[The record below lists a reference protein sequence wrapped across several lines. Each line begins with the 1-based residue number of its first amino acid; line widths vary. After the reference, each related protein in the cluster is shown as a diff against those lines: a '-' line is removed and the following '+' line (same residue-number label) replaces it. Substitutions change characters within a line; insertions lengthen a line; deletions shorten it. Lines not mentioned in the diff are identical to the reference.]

1 MSFTNKSPSETYK
14 DLMYVDN
21 SNNGVDSTKRA
32 VKSGEGSSSAIS
44 VSDRGLLVKSA
55 TDNTSALDVQ
65 NSGGTSKFLVD
76 TTNNYVKANGVHVNT
91 QYQTFSLDAN
101 ITSAN
106 TAGYHYPLS
115 STGNYL
121 GYGGLADQVNAL
133 GNSADPATS
142 VTFSDSADNKASN
155 WTPLI
160 WYVPDA
166 ITIDSVIALEGADA
180 ATGDTTRF
188 HLMGYDFTSGAS
200 AGLTNGVLL
209 AHNSDTTNAGDEQ
222 IYKSTLTI
230 DSANVS
236 AGQVVIATFESDSNN
251 SDYSYQMI
259 VKYHI
264 TG

>member
-1 MSFTNKSPSETYK
+1 MSLTGKAVK
-14 DLMYVDN
+14 DTCNDVISVPN
-21 SNNGVDSTKRA
+21 NNNGITSSLLSAKTGDGNSTSVSISDRA
-32 VKSGEGSSSAIS
+32 LQVKSSTNNTAAF
-44 VSDRGLLVKSA
+44 DVKDA
-55 TDNTSALDVQ
+55 GN
-65 NSGGTSKFLVD
+65 TSKFYVD
-76 TTNNYVKANGVHVNT
+76 TTNSYVKANGVHVNT
-91 QYQTFSLDAN
+91 QYKYFGA
-101 ITSAN
+101 TSASTTSN
-106 TAGYHYPLS
+106 VAGYHYPLS
-115 STGNYL
+115 SHGPFVTGGIVDNIR
-121 GYGGLADQVNAL
+121 GF
-133 GNSADPATS
+133 GNGTDPATS
-142 VTFSDSADNKASN
+142 ITFADSAENRAADYV
-155 WTPLI
+155 TLF

-166 ITIDSVIALEGADA
+166 ITIDSDIALEGADA

-209 AHNSDTTNAGDEQ
+209 AHNSDTTNAGTEQ

-236 AGQVVIATFESDSNN
+236 AGQVVIATFETDSVN

>member
-1 MSFTNKSPSETYK
+1 MSLTNKSPSETYK

-91 QYQTFSLDAN
+91 QYKQFYLDS
-101 ITSAN
+101 TSA
-106 TAGYHYPLS
+106 TGALAGYHYPILS
-115 STGNYL
+115 TNYASA
-121 GYGGLADQVNAL
+121 GGVIDQPNAL
-133 GNSADPATS
+133 GNGTDPATS
-142 VTFSDSADNKASN
+142 VTFADDYDHRASN
-155 WTPLI
+155 WIPLM

-166 ITIDSVIALEGADA
+166 ITIDSVITLEGADA

-188 HLMGYDFTSGAS
+188 HVMSYDFTSGAS

-209 AHNSDTTNAGDEQ
+209 AHNSDTTNAGNEQ
-222 IYKSTLTI
+222 VYKSTLTI

-236 AGQVVIATFESDSNN
+236 AGKVVIATFESDSIN
-251 SDYSYQMI
+251 SDYGYQMI